1 MRKNIQVKKYS
12 SMVGGELPDT
22 KSLRITREETEA
34 LRTKFRS
41 PFGFCGP
48 RRKQS

>member
-12 SMVGGELPDT
+12 QMVGGELPAT
-22 KSLRITREETEA
+22 NVKGINKEAEA
-34 LRTKFRS
+34 LRNKFRS

-48 RRKQS
+48 MKARS